1 MRIASLLPS
10 ATEIICRL
18 GLGDQLVGVSHECD
32 YPPSVR
38 TLPRLTSSA
47 IPKDAP
53 SREIDRL
60 VREHL
65 QTHDALYLLD
75 LELLEKLRPDLIVS
89 QALCD
94 VCAVSSDDVEAA
106 VHAFANAPSVVN
118 LEPSRLEDVFRTIEH
133 VGEAAGAP
141 RIAENLVRQLRER
154 VEVVRARTA
163 QLRELPKVVFL
174 EWIDPP
180 FSAGHWTPELIRL
193 AGGIGCLGSP
203 GAPSRTLDWA
213 EVVAAQPD
221 ILVAACCG
229 YDVARATEG
238 ISILS
243 KGSQAGTGYRA
254 LSPNECLSWMA
265 MPTSIGLVRA
275 SWTVWNCSPTNSIP
289 MPTRFHRPEESDPL
303 GDRKCRRRRRRQ
315 DRTPQCDGGLTSRS
329 RRISKDGGRLR
340 LMDPLRS

>member
-47 IPKDAP
+47 IPKGAP

-94 VCAVSSDDVEAA
+94 VCAVSSDDVEAS
-106 VHAFANAPSVVN
+106 VHAFANAPSVIN

-133 VGEAAGAP
+133 VGEAAGAS
-141 RIAENLVRQLRER
+141 RTAENLVRQLRER
-154 VEVVRARTA
+154 VEVVKARTA
-163 QLRELPKVVFL
+163 ELRELPKVVFL

-180 FSAGHWTPELIRL
+180 FNAGHWTPELIRL

-213 EVVAAQPD
+213 EVVAARPD

-229 YDVARATEG
+229 YDVARATQDLETLQG
-238 ISILS
+238 KPGWNGLPCVES
-243 KGSQAGTGYRA
+243 KRVFVLDGNAYFNRPGPRLVDSLELLANK
-254 LSPNECLSWMA
+254 LHPNA
-265 MPTSIGLVRA
+265 
-275 SWTVWNCSPTNSIP
+275 
-289 MPTRFHRPEESDPL
+289 HPL
-303 GDRKCRRRRRRQ
+303 PPPVGVGPAR
-315 DRTPQCDGGLTSRS
+315 
-329 RRISKDGGRLR
+329 
-340 LMDPLRS
+340 